1 MQNLEGEYFMDKE
14 KLILELPSEDID
26 MIIDTL
32 DRYADIQI
40 NAGILDKGYQ
50 LDRICDEVKDM
61 RERDN
66 SIKETSKNSYEEMS
80 DKELSEIIKD
90 IFEAREKGTYAKSLI
105 SYAKKLQ
112 EELSLKTLPLYSL
125 YDMAYYDFVTV
136 IMKRFMENVSKLE
149 K

>member
-1 MQNLEGEYFMDKE
+1 MDKE

-26 MIIDTL
+26 MIVDTL

-50 LDRICDEVKDM
+50 LGRICDEVKDM

-90 IFEAREKGTYAKSLI
+90 IFEARKKGTYAKSLI

-112 EELSLKTLPLYSL
+112 EELSLKMLPLYSL

>member
-1 MQNLEGEYFMDKE
+1 M
-14 KLILELPSEDID
+14 
-26 MIIDTL
+26 
-32 DRYADIQI
+32 
-40 NAGILDKGYQ
+40 
-50 LDRICDEVKDM
+50 DRICDEVKDM

-90 IFEAREKGTYAKSLI
+90 IFEARKKGIYAKSLI

-112 EELSLKTLPLYSL
+112 EELSLKMLPLYSL
-125 YDMAYYDFVTV
+125 YDMTYYDFVTV

>member
-1 MQNLEGEYFMDKE
+1 
-14 KLILELPSEDID
+14 
-26 MIIDTL
+26 
-32 DRYADIQI
+32 
-40 NAGILDKGYQ
+40 
-50 LDRICDEVKDM
+50 M

-90 IFEAREKGTYAKSLI
+90 IFEARKKGTYAKSLI

-112 EELSLKTLPLYSL
+112 EELSLKMLPLYSL

>member
-1 MQNLEGEYFMDKE
+1 MDKE

-90 IFEAREKGTYAKSLI
+90 IFETNWDRHNRNSMRGNIRNDE
-105 SYAKKLQ
+105 
-112 EELSLKTLPLYSL
+112 
-125 YDMAYYDFVTV
+125 VV
-136 IMKRFMENVSKLE
+136 
-149 K
+149 

>member
-1 MQNLEGEYFMDKE
+1 M
-14 KLILELPSEDID
+14 
-26 MIIDTL
+26 
-32 DRYADIQI
+32 
-40 NAGILDKGYQ
+40 
-50 LDRICDEVKDM
+50 DRICDEVKDM

-90 IFEAREKGTYAKSLI
+90 IFEARKKGTYAKSLI

-112 EELSLKTLPLYSL
+112 EELSLKMLPLYSL